1 MKTFSLSSL
10 PPERIVSAWGRLAV
24 ATLAASVVLAVIV
37 LIAPEGAILR
47 RSLVAHANL
56 AGLLWP
62 LAVLGLLASRRLA
75 GEWAG
80 FSLIAL
86 GTVALATIADL
97 GLMLSGVGKSS
108 LISFMPIFSLAAHP
122 IMLLAALVMVGL
134 LLAATLLSRRQ
145 VSEEFANP
153 GLCWFLLP
161 LATTLLSLLWA
172 WIASAE
178 LAGHVRAEV
187 VLWAAGHAWQ
197 FALAMLMQ
205 WSWLQ
210 LAGVSARRQR
220 AWSFAASLPVL
231 GVLAVQASFAIDQE
245 DYLRQLP
252 ELLRWALWPVP
263 LVLAVGLLRDGVYR
277 AAGGTFLW
285 LSVGLFALSQLAAVV
300 FPGGAQDSRL
310 WLDAVQHG
318 VGFALAAGLLG
329 VALRRPELVP
339 NPGVA
344 SAGRTRA
351 WVVAGGS
358 LTLAVMLFALVPR
371 EVSFDSLRDKTF
383 LGSAGTRKHV
393 EGKRAEE
400 IRVRFEQGVAMMQMR
415 QYDFAV
421 QAFHR
426 VLELNPQLPEAHVNM
441 GFALYE
447 KGDFAG
453 AQRFF
458 ESATAL
464 NKNQVNAY
472 YGLAIAAFAQKNNAV
487 AVGAMRAWL
496 HLVPPDDPFR
506 ARGEAKFDE
515 MQKAFFEERQGRG
528 ESIPPSLSPVPGNPK

>member
-1 MKTFSLSSL
+1 MKMFSFSSL
-10 PPERIVSAWGRLAV
+10 PPEKMILAWGRLAL
-24 ATLAASVVLAVIV
+24 ATLAVSVVLAVVV

-75 GEWAG
+75 GQWTG

-86 GTVALATIADL
+86 GTVALAAIADL
-97 GLMLSGVGKSS
+97 ALMLSGVGKSS
-108 LISFMPIFSLAAHP
+108 LISFMPIFSLTAHP
-122 IMLLAALVMVGL
+122 VLLLAALVMVGL
-134 LLAATLLSRRQ
+134 LLAGTLLSRRQ
-145 VSEEFANP
+145 VGEQYANP
-153 GLCWFLLP
+153 GVCWFLLP
-161 LATTLLSLLWA
+161 LAATLLSLLWA

-197 FALAMLMQ
+197 FALAMLML

-231 GVLAVQASFAIDQE
+231 GVLAIQAVFAIDQE

-263 LVLAVGLLRDGVYR
+263 LALAVWLLRDGIYR
-277 AAGGTFLW
+277 AAGGAFLW
-285 LSVGLFALSQLAAVV
+285 LSAGLFMLSQLGVARLAS
-300 FPGGAQDSRL
+300 GAEDSRL

-318 VGFALAAGLLG
+318 VGIALTVGLLG
-329 VALRRPELVP
+329 VALRLPEFAP
-339 NPGVA
+339 SPGGG
-344 SAGRTRA
+344 AGRARA
-351 WVVAGGS
+351 WAAAGIA
-358 LTLAVMLFALVPR
+358 LTLVAMLFALVPR
-371 EVSFDSLRDKTF
+371 EVSFDSLRDKAF

-400 IRVRFEQGVAMMQMR
+400 IRVRFEQGVAMMQMH

-496 HLVPPDDPFR
+496 HLAPSDDPFR
-506 ARGEAKFDE
+506 AKGEAKFDE
-515 MQKAFFEERQGRG
+515 MQKAFFAERQGRG
-528 ESIPPSLSPVPGNPK
+528 ESIPPSLPLVSGSRK

>member
-1 MKTFSLSSL
+1 MNMLSLASF
-10 PPERIVSAWGRLAV
+10 PPEKIVRAWGRLAV
-24 ATLAASVVLAVIV
+24 ATLAVSVVLAVVV
-37 LIAPEGAILR
+37 LLAPEGAVLR

-62 LAVLGLLASRRLA
+62 LAMLGLFASRRLA
-75 GEWAG
+75 GQWNG

-86 GTVALATIADL
+86 GAVAAVGMADI
-97 GLMLSGVGKSS
+97 GLMLSGIGKSS
-108 LISFMPIFSLAAHP
+108 LISFMPIFSLTAHP
-122 IMLLAALVMVGL
+122 VLLLAALVTVAS

-145 VSEEFANP
+145 VGEEFANP

-161 LATTLLSLLWA
+161 LAVTLLSLVWA

-187 VLWAAGHAWQ
+187 VLWSAGHAWQ
-197 FALAMLMQ
+197 FALAMLMT

-220 AWSFAASLPVL
+220 VWSLAASLPGL
-231 GVLAVQASFAIDQE
+231 GVLAIQALFSIDQE
-245 DYLRQLP
+245 DYLRQFP

-263 LVLAVGLLRDGVYR
+263 LALAVWLLRDGVYR
-277 AAGGTFLW
+277 AAGGACLW
-285 LSVGLFALSQLAAVV
+285 LSAGVFASSQLAAAMMLAS
-300 FPGGAQDSRL
+300 GAGDSRL

-318 VGFALAAGLLG
+318 VGLALTVGLLG
-329 VALRRPELVP
+329 LALRLPELADS
-339 NPGVA
+339 GA
-344 SAGRTRA
+344 GAAGRTRA
-351 WVVAGGS
+351 WAGGGIALMVVA
-358 LTLAVMLFALVPR
+358 MLFALVPR
-371 EVSFDSLRDKTF
+371 EVKFDTLRDKTF

-393 EGKRAEE
+393 EAKRAEE
-400 IRVRFEQGVAMMQMR
+400 ARVRFEQGVAMMQMR
-415 QYDFAV
+415 QFDFAV

-496 HLVPPDDPFR
+496 HLTPPDDPFR
-506 ARGEAKFDE
+506 AKGEAKFDE
-515 MQKAFFEERQGRG
+515 MQKAFIEERSGRG
-528 ESIPPSLSPVPGNPK
+528 ESIPPNVSVIPGGSK